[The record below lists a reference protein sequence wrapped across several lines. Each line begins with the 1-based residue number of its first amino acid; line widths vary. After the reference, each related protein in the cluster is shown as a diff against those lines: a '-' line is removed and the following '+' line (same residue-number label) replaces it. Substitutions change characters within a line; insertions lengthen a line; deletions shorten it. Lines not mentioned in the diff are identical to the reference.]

1 MKSNPI
7 NTELHSLK
15 EELSSLR
22 KSILIEMITEGVD
35 DPGILKCCFMAGGP
49 GSGKSFTAQEIFGID
64 KKLKIAF
71 SAGGLKMVNSDSAFE
86 KMLKDNGID
95 PKDLA
100 RIEREDPELW
110 KKITEFPNG
119 IREKAKKLT
128 QAQKNFYEAGRLGMI
143 IDGTGDNY
151 EKIKNQKAHAEK
163 LGYDCYMVFVNTSLE
178 VAMERNRNRERS
190 LPDTLVQQIWKDCQE
205 NMGKFQGLFGAR
217 NFIIVDNTVYG
228 PVPSTIQKSID
239 KFVNQPTY
247 NPIGKKWIQ
256 NAKALKSAKLI
267 K

>member
-1 MKSNPI
+1 
-7 NTELHSLK
+7 
-15 EELSSLR
+15 
-22 KSILIEMITEGVD
+22 
-35 DPGILKCCFMAGGP
+35 
-49 GSGKSFTAQEIFGID
+49 
-64 KKLKIAF
+64 
-71 SAGGLKMVNSDSAFE
+71 
-86 KMLKDNGID
+86 
-95 PKDLA
+95 
-100 RIEREDPELW
+100 
-110 KKITEFPNG
+110 
-119 IREKAKKLT
+119 
-128 QAQKNFYEAGRLGMI
+128 
-143 IDGTGDNY
+143 
-151 EKIKNQKAHAEK
+151 
-163 LGYDCYMVFVNTSLE
+163 MVFVNTSLE